1 MSTASNTASVSASN
15 LNKTIRTMRSGKKIY
30 SSQKETAPSTT
41 VPAQCPT
48 LTAPSTTVPA
58 QCPTLTAPS
67 TTVPAHVCS
76 ELSSEEED
84 DDDDDDDD
92 DENQEFYFEKDQ
104 DNELVAEVV
113 AVETELYCTEEAL
126 VLSKYSKYS

>member
-30 SSQKETAPSTT
+30 SSQKE
-41 VPAQCPT
+41 
-48 LTAPSTTVPA
+48 TAPSTTVPA